1 MASVEFALLVA
12 LVVLA
17 VEKILRLLLV
27 AAAVASEEADLAIAA
42 IEDFEFVMLLNF
54 DLVVVGNAAAG
65 VELMEPV
72 AVADVTFAVEDA
84 LVELVD
90 VVVERS
96 AVVVEDETVVAKT
109 VEDVGDAEDV
119 VASGVD
125 AEAAERGVELHDI
138 AADERVVVVAVVVV
152 VVAVEDV
159 EQRFV
164 VGEQGQAQDSRF

>member
-17 VEKILRLLLV
+17 VEKILRLLV

-54 DLVVVGNAAAG
+54 DLVVVGNAAVG
-65 VELMEPV
+65 VELMEPA

-109 VEDVGDAEDV
+109 VENVGDAEDV

-152 VVAVEDV
+152 AVEDV